1 MRRFA
6 ESSVR
11 LATAP
16 RARLVGQVLVF
27 AGLVFVSVR
36 LRSIWEDS
44 HIEVGRVGWAW
55 LTGAVVVTA
64 CGVLA
69 TGFIWLEILKRLGVR
84 TQPRFAGI
92 FFQAQLGKYIPGT
105 VWQYGGR
112 VALARAL
119 GIPIR
124 PVAISFFVELVSSA
138 FAAGVLCLLLFGN
151 WGAVA
156 AGILVGSVIFANRRA
171 RDGAL
176 ARLGEKVGGR
186 DTARMVSAAATSLPL
201 YVCVWL
207 AVGTGFWLT
216 SRALI
221 GTPASD
227 VIFYIGAFT
236 AAWLVGMIAIYA
248 PGGLGVREA
257 MLVVMLR
264 GRMGSA
270 DALVVAAASRAVL
283 TLVDVGSAL
292 FGVLFLR
299 GIGDRRPDEQLSNK
313 LTRTGP

>member
-1 MRRFA
+1 
-6 ESSVR
+6 
-11 LATAP
+11 
-16 RARLVGQVLVF
+16 VLVF

-36 LRSIWEDS
+36 LRSTWEDS
-44 HIEVGRVGWAW
+44 HIELGRVGWAW

-69 TGFIWLEILKRLGVR
+69 TGFIWLEILERLGVR

-105 VWQYGGR
+105 VWQYAGR
-112 VALARAL
+112 VALARAQR
-119 GIPIR
+119 IPVR
-124 PVAISFFVELVSSA
+124 PVAISFFVELTSSA
-138 FAAGVLCLLLFGN
+138 FAAGVLCLLLLGH

-156 AGILVGSVIFANRRA
+156 AGILVGSVIFATKRA

-176 ARLGEKVGGR
+176 VRLGERVGGR
-186 DTARMVSAAATSLPL
+186 ETGRIVSAAATSLPL

-216 SRALI
+216 ARALI

-227 VIFYIGAFT
+227 VIFYLGAFT
-236 AAWLVGMIAIYA
+236 AAWLVGLIAIYA

-257 MLVVMLR
+257 MLVVILR
-264 GRMGSA
+264 GKMGSA
-270 DALVVAAASRAVL
+270 DALVVAAASRAML
-283 TLVDVGSAL
+283 TVVDAGAAL
-292 FGVLFLR
+292 SGVLFLR
-299 GIGDRRPDEQLSNK
+299 RIRERRPDEELSSEF
-313 LTRTGP
+313 TRTGP